1 MSFSGSNAFTSYDRT
16 AKSTG
21 SPHTSAA
28 HHDTPA
34 DDDNV
39 LKKTVSNISAKAK
52 RPRTT
57 SNAMMEKESSPG
69 SGTSHEG
76 DDSELERRESIVQAL
91 ARRYTSHSQTG
102 GGTNGKNP
110 FLENDENSPLNP
122 HSPEFNARAWTKAIV
137 DMDTG
142 ALRTSGVCFQHL
154 NVHGFG
160 AATDYQKDVANV
172 RYFSAYLY
180 LVWKVSRGRLYL
192 IRGEGV
198 PEELLS

>member
-16 AKSTG
+16 AKSSG
-21 SPHTSAA
+21 SPYTSP
-28 HHDTPA
+28 HHEMQG
-34 DDDNV
+34 DDENI
-39 LKKTVSNISAKAK
+39 LKKTVSNISGRAT

-57 SNAMMEKESSPG
+57 SAAAMEKDSSPG

-91 ARRYTSHSQTG
+91 ARRYTSHSHVG

-110 FLENDENSPLNP
+110 FLDNDENSPLNP
-122 HSPEFNARAWTKAIV
+122 HSPDFNARAWTKAIV

-172 RYFSAYLY
+172 SIFLGSVTPRAGPF
-180 LVWKVSRGRLYL
+180 GRPTLPQL
-192 IRGEGV
+192 G
-198 PEELLS
+198 